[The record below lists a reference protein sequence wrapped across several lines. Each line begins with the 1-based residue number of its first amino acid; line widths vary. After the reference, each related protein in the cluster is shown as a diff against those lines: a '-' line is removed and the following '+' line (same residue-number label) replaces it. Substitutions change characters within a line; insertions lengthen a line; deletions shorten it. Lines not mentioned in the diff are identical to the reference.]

1 VAEALVVVNGT
12 PLTVAQSMTLRVALE
27 SYASDLRDSGL
38 GDDDHGR
45 EMTRLYLLRLD
56 EIRTLIFREVP

>member
-1 VAEALVVVNGT
+1 MAEALVVVNGT